1 MHCDSIRSV
10 HVSVV
15 HGCALPAAF
24 PPAPATSDPPPSAAV
39 VWSAVPPLTGTAG
52 LHTAACLLPCPTH
65 THTHTHTSTHTNVQQ
80 KVKHSITD
88 MHTSTGTHSQT
99 WRWTHIYTRLMRGWT
114 EVVDANTKNNWG
126 VRGVFLW
133 KKTGVE
139 TGKLLQPIKK
149 NNNSVTG
156 V

>member
-1 MHCDSIRSV
+1 
-10 HVSVV
+10 
-15 HGCALPAAF
+15 
-24 PPAPATSDPPPSAAV
+24 
-39 VWSAVPPLTGTAG
+39 
-52 LHTAACLLPCPTH
+52 
-65 THTHTHTSTHTNVQQ
+65 
-80 KVKHSITD
+80 
-88 MHTSTGTHSQT
+88 
-99 WRWTHIYTRLMRGWT
+99 MRGWT